1 MKRRACARA
10 SSPLLGPMKQADKE
24 RNNNEGPRHAI
35 TEESRRRKKAA
46 FFYVLAPPCS
56 LNLFD
61 AILRNFKSEQFE
73 R

>member
-1 MKRRACARA
+1 MKRRARARA
-10 SSPLLGPMKQADKE
+10 SSFPRTNETGGRREEQRGTTA
-24 RNNNEGPRHAI
+24 RNYQGI
-35 TEESRRRKKAA
+35 QTKEESG
-46 FFYVLAPPCS
+46 FLPCIGPPCS